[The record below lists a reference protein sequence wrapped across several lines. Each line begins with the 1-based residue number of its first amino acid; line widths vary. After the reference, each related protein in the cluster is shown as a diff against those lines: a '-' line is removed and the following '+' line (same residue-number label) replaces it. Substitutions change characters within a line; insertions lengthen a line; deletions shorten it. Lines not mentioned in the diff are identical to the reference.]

1 MQTIRHSHAKAAFPL
16 VLLALL
22 LLTAGIIPLAAQKSA
37 KVAAR
42 FTDAHG
48 PQIHH
53 PPRPAQCH
61 RRRPQRSARLR
72 TQERKT
78 SPSSTKTPNRKSPSS
93 LQLLPPTHLPSLPCR
108 PNVFTNRE
116 TPDGSSSAVSVIL
129 LDSLNTSFE
138 DQVYAKSQVLKLLR
152 NRQPNEYIALYFLDD
167 QIYILQ
173 DFTRDSQAL
182 LQAMDRLKPH
192 SSRAFDASTSR
203 SSGLT
208 PAGDTNLSAPGPASS
223 NRDRSAS
230 TRTTMDDALDTRIG
244 DTTNAF
250 LSIANHVAF
259 ISGRKSLVWVSGTF
273 PLMAGYGGFGLPPPS
288 ADPHSNASE
297 IERAARALNRVN
309 MSIYPVDAVGIS
321 ISGSRG
327 TVFGRHAKWDAMNL
341 LADRTGGRAFYGN
354 NDVAGS
360 VRRAIE
366 DTELTYLL
374 GFYPS
379 HNQWD
384 GSFHRLK
391 LRLNVP
397 GLHLRYRE
405 GYFAYA
411 DSSDGLGEMQTNLAQ
426 AARMRVDSTSLNLR
440 VTLPPKGPSS
450 SHLLRTFVRV
460 EPSELLFHEID
471 GAHLAAL
478 DLLVCQLGS
487 ADEFLSADHK
497 HVDLHLKPSEYDF
510 YMKSGL
516 VLGNPI
522 QISPAARTLRIFVRD
537 SSGAL
542 GSVTIPLAKYLSS
555 VPANPSSKHPQPS

>member
-1 MQTIRHSHAKAAFPL
+1 
-16 VLLALL
+16 
-22 LLTAGIIPLAAQKSA
+22 
-37 KVAAR
+37 
-42 FTDAHG
+42 
-48 PQIHH
+48 
-53 PPRPAQCH
+53 
-61 RRRPQRSARLR
+61 
-72 TQERKT
+72 
-78 SPSSTKTPNRKSPSS
+78 
-93 LQLLPPTHLPSLPCR
+93 
-108 PNVFTNRE
+108 
-116 TPDGSSSAVSVIL
+116 
-129 LDSLNTSFE
+129 
-138 DQVYAKSQVLKLLR
+138 
-152 NRQPNEYIALYFLDD
+152 
-167 QIYILQ
+167 
-173 DFTRDSQAL
+173 
-182 LQAMDRLKPH
+182 
-192 SSRAFDASTSR
+192 
-203 SSGLT
+203 
-208 PAGDTNLSAPGPASS
+208 
-223 NRDRSAS
+223 
-230 TRTTMDDALDTRIG
+230 
-244 DTTNAF
+244 
-250 LSIANHVAF
+250 
-259 ISGRKSLVWVSGTF
+259 
-273 PLMAGYGGFGLPPPS
+273 
-288 ADPHSNASE
+288 
-297 IERAARALNRVN
+297 

-321 ISGSRG
+321 ISGSHG
-327 TVFGRHAKWDAMNL
+327 AFFGRHAKWDAMNL

-440 VTLPPKGPSS
+440 VTLPAKGPSS

-460 EPSELLFHEID
+460 EPSELLFHESD

-522 QISPAARTLRIFVRD
+522 QVSPVARTLRIFVRD

-555 VPANPSSKHPQPS
+555 VPVNPSNKHSQPG

>member
-1 MQTIRHSHAKAAFPL
+1 MQTTRHPHAKAAFPL
-16 VLLALL
+16 TLLAVLF
-22 LLTAGIIPLAAQKSA
+22 TASIIPLAAQKAQKSQA
-37 KVAAR
+37 
-42 FTDAHG
+42 
-48 PQIHH
+48 
-53 PPRPAQCH
+53 PAQTPTVLKSTTH
-61 RRRPQRSARLR
+61 LVQLNVIVEDHKGQPVFRLKKEDFSLVDEDSK
-72 TQERKT
+72 QEIAIFSPA
-78 SPSSTKTPNRKSPSS
+78 SPSNAPA
-93 LQLLPPTHLPSLPCR
+93 LP

-116 TPDGSSSAVSVIL
+116 APDGSSSAVSVIL

-138 DQVYAKSQVLKLLR
+138 DQVFAKSQVLKLLR

-167 QIYILQ
+167 QLYILQ
-173 DFTRDSQAL
+173 DFTRDAQAL
-182 LQAMDRLKPH
+182 LQAMDRLKPR

-203 SSGLT
+203 GSALT
-208 PAGDTNLSAPGPASS
+208 PAGDTNLSASSPAS
-223 NRDRSAS
+223 NRDQSAS
-230 TRTTMDDALDTRIG
+230 TRTTMDDALDTRVG

-327 TVFGRHAKWDAMNL
+327 AFFGRHAKWDAMNL
-341 LADRTGGRAFYGN
+341 LADGTGGRAFYGN

-366 DTELTYLL
+366 DTELAYLL

-397 GLHLRYRE
+397 GLQLRYRE

-411 DSSDGLGEMQTNLAQ
+411 DSSDDLGEMQTNLAQ
-426 AARMRVDSTSLNLR
+426 AASMRVDSTSLNLR

-450 SHLLRTFVRV
+450 SRLLRTFVRV
-460 EPSELLFHEID
+460 EPSELLFRESD

-478 DLLVCQLGS
+478 DLLVCQRGS

-522 QISPAARTLRIFVRD
+522 QVSPAARTLRIFVRD

-555 VPANPSSKHPQPS
+555 VPVNPSNKHPQPS

>member
-16 VLLALL
+16 VLLALFL
-22 LLTAGIIPLAAQKSA
+22 FTAGIIPLAAQKAPKS
-37 KVAAR
+37 
-42 FTDAHG
+42 
-48 PQIHH
+48 Q
-53 PPRPAQCH
+53 PPSQTPTV
-61 RRRPQRSARLR
+61 L
-72 TQERKT
+72 K
-78 SPSSTKTPNRKSPSS
+78 ST
-93 LQLLPPTHLPSLPCR
+93 THLVQLNVIVEDHKGQPVFGLKKEDFSLVDEDTKQEIAIFSPASASNA
-108 PNVFTNRE
+108 PAEPALPHNVFTNRE

-167 QIYILQ
+167 QLYILQ

-208 PAGDTNLSAPGPASS
+208 PAGDTNLSAPGPAS

-555 VPANPSSKHPQPS
+555 VPVNPSSKHPQPS